1 MPFIV
6 TADIRLRVEDD
17 QAQTEEQAK
26 TAAIEQLSDYLRN
39 HSWPG
44 LLKAQ
49 RVENGKTEHRKELD
63 EGDIILCPHCGSDDI
78 DCDNMPSDGKCNSCG
93 QELATKTVLIWLD

>member
-17 QAQTEEQAK
+17 QAQNEEQAK
-26 TAAIEQLSDYLRN
+26 VAAIEQFSDYLRY
-39 HSWPG
+39 HTWPE

-49 RVENGKTEHRKELD
+49 RVEAGKTEHRKEYG

-78 DCDNMPSDGKCNSCG
+78 DCDNMPSAGKCNSCG
-93 QELATKTVLIWLD
+93 LEMKTKTVLIWME